1 MKKRSELILAFLLCF
16 ASASQ
21 GRTMKEIFKQLPD
34 SLTEELSR
42 DNRLDLTDYWE
53 SGMKAS
59 VKNNFGEFS
68 SLLNLGKDYVKLQ
81 LSERSEV
88 EFKLLTQDTDSTL
101 CAVRTYFAP
110 QAESTVELYDLKGF
124 KRKNQNLIPKPK
136 IADFVLPEKTSEA
149 AKEAMGRAGVALIKA
164 ELSDSDQTLTFTLN
178 CDEGNPELRDELKP
192 LLKDKAEYR
201 WKDGRF
207 SAP

>member
-53 SGMKAS
+53 SRMKAS
-59 VKNNFGEFS
+59 VKNNFGEYS
-68 SLLNLGKDYVKLQ
+68 SLLKLGKDYVKLQ

-88 EFKLLTQDTDSTL
+88 EFKLLTQGTDTTL

-110 QAESTVELYDLKGF
+110 QPESTVELYDLKGY
-124 KRKNQNLIPKPK
+124 KKKNPNLIPKLK
-136 IADFVLPEKTSEA
+136 LTDFVLPEKESGATEEA
-149 AKEAMGRAGVALIKA
+149 LGRAGTALIKA
-164 ELSDSDQTLTFTLN
+164 ELSDNDQTLTFTLN

-192 LLKDKAEYR
+192 LLKDKVEFR

-207 SAP
+207 SVP